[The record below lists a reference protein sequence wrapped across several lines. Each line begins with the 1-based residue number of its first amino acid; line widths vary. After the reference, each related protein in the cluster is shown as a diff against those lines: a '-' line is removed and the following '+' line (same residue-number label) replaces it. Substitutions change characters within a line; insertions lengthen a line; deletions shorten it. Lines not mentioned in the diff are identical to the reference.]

1 MRFHHLA
8 LMVLIQFVWG
18 VNFVAL
24 KYAVMDFSPI
34 LANGLRFLMVAV
46 LLLPFL
52 KIVKG
57 QMKTVLKIAFI
68 LGILHFG
75 TVMFAIAYAGGVSEV
90 AIVAQL
96 SVPFSTILA
105 VIMLREV
112 IHWKRIVG
120 IAISFGGVVLLGF
133 DPRVFNHMDAAFL
146 VMISALSIALASIYM
161 RRINQVSPL
170 TIQAWV
176 GIAGVTGSLALSFI
190 FESGQIE
197 QIVSAS
203 NIAWG
208 AVLFSAAGSTVLG
221 HGGINYLFRFYEVS
235 VVSPYMLLMP
245 LFGVAASVVM
255 LDETLTARMIW
266 GGIITL
272 IGVIIITLRNQKR
285 KLPQPGTDG
294 ASEPV

>member
-8 LMVLIQFVWG
+8 LMVLIQFIWG

-34 LANGLRFLMVAV
+34 LANALRFMMVAA

-52 KIVKG
+52 KIIKG
-57 QMKTVLKIAFI
+57 QMKAILRVAFI
-68 LGILHFG
+68 LGVLHFG
-75 TVMFAIAYAGGVSEV
+75 TVMFAVAYAEGVSEV
-90 AIVAQL
+90 TIVAQL

-105 VIMLREV
+105 VFMLKEV
-112 IHWKRIVG
+112 IHWKRTLGIV
-120 IAISFGGVVLLGF
+120 ISFGGVVLLGF
-133 DPRVFNHMDAAFL
+133 DPRVFNHLDAVFL
-146 VMISALSIALASIYM
+146 VMTSALALALASIYM
-161 RRINQVSPL
+161 RRLKAVSAL

-176 GIAGVTGSLALSFI
+176 GVAGVSGSLVLSFI

-203 NIAWG
+203 NAAWG
-208 AVLFSAAGSTVLG
+208 AVLFSAAASSVLG
-221 HGGINYLFRFYEVS
+221 HGGLNYLFRFYEVS

-245 LFGVAASVVM
+245 LFGVAASVVL

-266 GGIITL
+266 GGLITL
-272 IGVIIITLRNQKR
+272 IGVMIITLRNQKR